1 MRKSILQA
9 ALALAIAAT
18 SSFAGAS
25 TLFSTADLNDFS
37 SSSEPGAYIISNT
50 NFVGATFHLSSASD
64 ISAIGGY
71 FTQYSNDNI
80 FGAILASGTSWA
92 SLATSALA
100 DVVFSGSGYDQ
111 TIALNSPLHLAAGDY
126 QIVFGS
132 GLFGA
137 TGDSA
142 LVDSQYTLG
151 NPVIKQSFDAG
162 QHLSA
167 LSSQDVR
174 ITVLGSV
181 SPAPEPEGI
190 AMLLAG
196 MGIVSVLARRRRS

>member
-1 MRKSILQA
+1 MRKSFIQA
-9 ALALAIAAT
+9 ALALAFAAT

-37 SSSEPGAYIISNT
+37 SGSELGSYIIDNT
-50 NFVGATFHLSSASD
+50 NFVGASFHLSSASD

-71 FTQYSNDNI
+71 FTQFSADNI
-80 FGAILASGTSWA
+80 FGAILASGASWNTLA
-92 SLATSALA
+92 SSALT

-111 TIALNSPLHLAAGDY
+111 TVSLTAPLHLAAGDY
-126 QIVFGS
+126 QVVFGS

-137 TGDSA
+137 TGSSA

-151 NPVIKQSFDAG
+151 NPAIKQTFDAG

-174 ITVLGSV
+174 ITVLGTV